1 MEWLAEN
8 WIFAALAGGMVA
20 MHLIGHRRGGGHG
33 CCGGSGHSHGENGC
47 GKKKPNEEEER
58 SE

>member
-33 CCGGSGHSHGENGC
+33 HGENGC
-47 GKKKPNEEEER
+47 GKKKPNEEQER